1 MEPAAICLRASGCL
15 WFAACPER
23 EDAAIA
29 PRSPFQPITRLWQ
42 FEGLSVK
49 QGPLFEPCPPK
60 AKVTRS
66 NRVGCANQIRVRFG
80 HMGYGLY

>member
-1 MEPAAICLRASGCL
+1 MEPAAICLRASGCP
-15 WFAACPER
+15 WFAACAER

-49 QGPLFEPCPPK
+49 QGPLFGPCPPK
-60 AKVTRS
+60 ACVKIFRTEREFEK
-66 NRVGCANQIRVRFG
+66 GWKFKD
-80 HMGYGLY
+80 L